1 MSKVAMNNAE
11 MKEEISKVAIIG
23 GTGPQGKGLALRLAM
38 AGVSVVLGSRDP
50 DKAQETA
57 QQLITTL
64 SEWDLPEW
72 KGVADI
78 TGMSM
83 EEATKAADQMVVL
96 SVPYSGHYATLST
109 LKPLLEGKILID
121 IVVPL
126 APGNPKAVV
135 MPEAG
140 SVTESAQALLGE
152 SIPVVGALHN
162 VSAVTL
168 NDLSRSI
175 NCDIL
180 VCGNDLA
187 AKKSVMSLIERMGTK
202 AYNAGLA
209 ESARCIEA
217 LTPILIRLN
226 ISKDVPFSHAGV
238 RICPPDH

>member
-1 MSKVAMNNAE
+1 MNDATN
-11 MKEEISKVAIIG
+11 KVAIIG
-23 GTGPQGKGLALRLAM
+23 GTGPQGKGLALRLAQ

-50 DKAQETA
+50 AKAQEA
-57 QQLITTL
+57 ALQLVNTL
-64 SEWDLPEW
+64 AELNCQ
-72 KGVADI
+72 ADI
-78 TGMSM
+78 IGLSI
-83 EEATKAADQMVVL
+83 EDATNAAGSLVIL
-96 SVPYSGHYATLST
+96 SVPYAGHDATLT
-109 LKPLLEGKILID
+109 KLAPLLVGKVLVD

-140 SVTESAQALLGE
+140 SVTESAQLLLGDA
-152 SIPVVGALHN
+152 IPVVGALHN
-162 VSAVTL
+162 VSAITL
-168 NDLSRSI
+168 NDLSRPI

-180 VCGNDLA
+180 VCGNDLN
-187 AKKSVMSLIERMGTK
+187 AKKQVMALIEKIGTK

-238 RICPPDH
+238 RICPPDGH

>member
-1 MSKVAMNNAE
+1 MNDATN
-11 MKEEISKVAIIG
+11 KVAIIG
-23 GTGPQGKGLALRLAM
+23 GTGPQGKGLALRLAQ

-50 DKAQETA
+50 AKAQEA
-57 QQLITTL
+57 ALQLVSTL
-64 SEWDLPEW
+64 AELDCQ
-72 KGVADI
+72 ADI

-83 EEATKAADQMVVL
+83 EDATNAAESLVIL
-96 SVPYSGHYATLST
+96 SVPYAGHDATLT
-109 LKPLLEGKILID
+109 KLAPLLVGKVLVD

-140 SVTESAQALLGE
+140 SVTESAQLLLGDA
-152 SIPVVGALHN
+152 IPVVGALHN
-162 VSAVTL
+162 VSAITL
-168 NDLSRSI
+168 NDLSRPI

-180 VCGNDLA
+180 VCGNDLN
-187 AKKSVMSLIERMGTK
+187 AKKQVMALIEKMGTK

-238 RICPPDH
+238 RICPPDGH

>member
-1 MSKVAMNNAE
+1 MNDATN
-11 MKEEISKVAIIG
+11 KVAIIG
-23 GTGPQGKGLALRLAM
+23 GTGPQGKGLALRLAQ

-50 DKAQETA
+50 AKAQETA
-57 QQLITTL
+57 LQLVSTL
-64 SEWDLPEW
+64 AELDCQ
-72 KGVADI
+72 ADI

-83 EEATKAADQMVVL
+83 EDATNAADSLVIL
-96 SVPYSGHYATLST
+96 SVPYSGHDATLT
-109 LKPLLEGKILID
+109 KLAPLLVGKVLVD

-140 SVTESAQALLGE
+140 SVTESAQLLLGDA
-152 SIPVVGALHN
+152 IPVVGALHN
-162 VSAVTL
+162 VSAITL

-180 VCGNDLA
+180 VCGNDLN
-187 AKKSVMSLIERMGTK
+187 AKKQVMALIEKMGTK

-217 LTPILIRLN
+217 LTPILFRLN

-238 RICPPDH
+238 RICPPDGH